1 MGFVFQKMDK
11 LIEKTKALGWSKQP
25 VVLEVEPDVK
35 EKSKLM
41 LLGKVL
47 SSKVFSKTVVKE
59 IILKAWNTRFLKK
72 TSFYF
77 PPNMK
82 GMFEEFG
89 TDALGLSKGSMWSS
103 KSMNQSGL

>member
-47 SSKVFSKTVVKE
+47 SSKVFSKRVVKE
-59 IILKAWNTRFLKK
+59 IVLKA
-72 TSFYF
+72 
-77 PPNMK
+77 
-82 GMFEEFG
+82 
-89 TDALGLSKGSMWSS
+89 
-103 KSMNQSGL
+103 